1 MLVQDPHLAAL
12 PALADLAQ
20 HRHHDLGNGDVDPV
34 REQALQECV
43 PHADPVEL
51 AHRSHDRAACHAGVE
66 RVLPGHLR
74 PLRAE
79 IGPENGTARE
89 GLRGSS

>member
-51 AHRSHDRAACHAGVE
+51 ARRRHGRAACHAGVG
-66 RVLPGHLR
+66 RVLPGHRR

-89 GLRGSS
+89 GLRGRS

>member
-66 RVLPGHLR
+66 QVLPGHLR

-89 GLRGSS
+89 GLRGRS